1 MSLPLNDLSS
11 HYLST
16 WPRQA
21 VEMARVAYELTSEEW
36 PLTGQGSFHPNGS
49 QHNIGEEIADRMVA
63 LLFIRLVALL
73 TFRLGNKSYQKQMK
87 MKIYTDFSTTTIC
100 RAVLIRHAKQHAEQN
115 QDWESYSPSFI
126 RSNGNDPASSAYT
139 PQCPPFP
146 VALTSKVIDQLRAY
160 VLAICQ
166 GYRPSK
172 EVPYHNVEHAYHVF
186 LSANKLL
193 DLMLHQVDLGVTN
206 QVKEEEGKR
215 PTYGIKY
222 DPLAQL
228 AFLFSALIHD
238 VDHTGI
244 SNRQLVL
251 ESDDLAVLY
260 NDQSVA
266 EQRSLAVAFTTLKQ
280 PQYAELRDIMFSAM
294 HPSKPGAPPDRA
306 SNSLLMSNGEDF
318 FRFRKLVIDLVLAT
332 DIASPERTQI
342 VKSKWKEAFGEVQ
355 TEKKRS
361 SEAEKHTEK
370 NVNFE
375 PDVLIKEQQKL
386 VANNKNLSDSIVSA
400 ASGLSLDTDYSDSAS
415 SAISVTDDDDFNQSS
430 ASSQKMSLE
439 EVAITDSANS
449 SEDVTAG
456 LSKDNNE
463 NIDRGTKKASRG
475 RRRRTT
481 GPQYLSASTTSVPL
495 NRMRNS
501 RLMGLSRSMMSTSSE
516 IRTYRHENRR
526 LGVRRALDLAG
537 STIEAVMPL
546 KRVNSDNDT
555 CDKDIDDNADEFKA
569 TTCLEQMLRAADV
582 AALIQDFANVRK
594 WSTRLYKELNNGFY
608 DQRGEDPK
616 IGWFDNQIKFFDF
629 YILPLAKNLGVTV
642 S

>member
-1 MSLPLNDLSS
+1 MNDYSN
-11 HYLST
+11 HYLPT
-16 WPRQA
+16 WPREA

-49 QHNIGEEIADRMVA
+49 QHNPNIVEDIADRIVS

-73 TFRLGNKSYQKQMK
+73 TFRLGNKSYQQSIKL
-87 MKIYTDFSTTTIC
+87 YPEFSTTTIC
-100 RAVLIRHAKQHAEQN
+100 RAVLIQQAKQNAKQN
-115 QDWESYSPSFI
+115 QDWESYSPSATRI
-126 RSNGNDPASSAYT
+126 NGNDLASFTST
-139 PQCPPFP
+139 IQRPPFP
-146 VALTSKVIDQLRAY
+146 AALTSKVTDQLRAY
-160 VLAICQ
+160 VLEICR

-193 DLMLHQVDLGVTN
+193 DLMLHQVDLEIRE
-206 QVKEEEGKR
+206 QVKEQERKR

-280 PQYAELRDIMFSAM
+280 PQYTELRYIMFAATF
-294 HPSKPGAPPDRA
+294 HSKPDASPDRA
-306 SNSLLMSNGEDF
+306 STSLLMSNGEDF

-342 VKSKWKEAFGEVQ
+342 VKSKWKEAFGEAQ
-355 TEKKRS
+355 LQISEKKRS
-361 SEAEKHTEK
+361 SEAEKHNEK

-375 PDVLIKEQQKL
+375 PEVLIKEQHKL
-386 VANNKNLSDSIVSA
+386 VTNNKNLSESIVSA

-430 ASSQKMSLE
+430 ASSQKMSVE
-439 EVAITDSANS
+439 EVVTHPMNSPQEEVVSAGFRKDS
-449 SEDVTAG
+449 E
-456 LSKDNNE
+456 E
-463 NIDRGTKKASRG
+463 NQHRSTKKPSRG
-475 RRRRTT
+475 FRRRTT
-481 GPQYLSASTTSVPL
+481 GPQYLSASTTSVPP
-495 NRMRNS
+495 NRKKNS
-501 RLMGLSRSMMSTSSE
+501 HLMGLSRSMVSTSSE
-516 IRTYRHENRR
+516 IRTYRNQNRR

-537 STIEAVMPL
+537 STIEAITPL
-546 KRVNSDNDT
+546 KRVNSDNNIGEE
-555 CDKDIDDNADEFKA
+555 DIDDNADEFKA

-582 AALIQDFANVRK
+582 AALIQDFENVRK

-616 IGWFDNQIKFFDF
+616 NGWFDNQIKFFDF
-629 YILPLAKNLGVTV
+629 YILPLAKNLGITV